1 MLPCLVRLHLPCA
14 SAPTSGVCT
23 YLRCVTY
30 VPTPSCM
37 HNASMTVVACMEIM
51 HLPQVSYLR
60 AHTILH
66 VARTEAADSTV
77 DAKSVHADKP
87 AK

>member
-1 MLPCLVRLHLPCA
+1 
-14 SAPTSGVCT
+14 
-23 YLRCVTY
+23 
-30 VPTPSCM
+30 
-37 HNASMTVVACMEIM
+37 MEIM